1 MKTRIKILNF
11 LVVLCG
17 TIATT
22 GVFGQS
28 TYVWTNQN
36 PAHLTSG
43 DLNRGLN
50 WTNVPPL
57 GVNFDPGG
65 VPRPDFQDGV
75 TWGDTMLFAG
85 ATVGPVVATQN
96 GGSQVNGSG
105 SGQPYGL
112 HIHLTSAQTSP
123 VTIISPVGISAG
135 MRMNAIVI
143 DPGAGGFHLGNGNTS
158 NILDIVSGVLN
169 GQIFGFTNNSSTPSV
184 VDADVRLR
192 LGGAGFHPY
201 IFTA

>member
-36 PAHLTSG
+36 PALLSTG

-57 GVNFDPGG
+57 GVNFDGGG

-85 ATVGPVVATQN
+85 ATAGPVLATQN
-96 GGSQVNGSG
+96 GGSQANGGG
-105 SGQPYGL
+105 SGQPFGL

-123 VTIISPVGISAG
+123 VTIISPVGTSGG
-135 MRMNAIVI
+135 MRMNDIMI
-143 DPGAGGFHLGNGNTS
+143 DPGSGGLRLGTNGPNV
-158 NILDIVSGVLN
+158 LDVVGGVLN
-169 GQIFGFTNNSSTPSV
+169 GQIFGFTNNATSTSV
-184 VDADVRLR
+184 VNADVRWR
-192 LGGAGFHPY
+192 MGGAGFHQ
-201 IFTA
+201 